1 VRARLVTP
9 RLDDLDQV
17 TPASRSEWRAWLAEN
32 HAASP
37 GVWLAVGKSG
47 NRVTALTYDDA
58 VEEALCFGW
67 IDSTVHAL
75 DADRF
80 LQFMTPRKRG
90 SGWARSN
97 KERVARLTEAG
108 LMQPSGIAAVEA
120 AMADG
125 SWSTYDHIEAMTIPA
140 DLAAAFDADAAASAG
155 FSALS
160 ESARKMALYWI
171 ATAKRPETRAKR
183 IAATVES
190 AVQGRPPV

>member
-1 VRARLVTP
+1 VSS
-9 RLDDLDQV
+9 RLDDLERVD
-17 TPASRSEWRAWLAEN
+17 PLSRTEWRAWLAEN
-32 HAASP
+32 HSSSP

-47 NRVTALTYDDA
+47 NRVTTLTYDDA

-67 IDSTVHAL
+67 IDSTVRAL

-90 SGWARSN
+90 SAWARSN

-125 SWSTYDHIEAMTIPA
+125 SWSAYDHVESMTIPM
-140 DLAAAFDADAAASAG
+140 DLAAAFDANAEARAG

-160 ESARKMALYWI
+160 ESARKMVLYWI
-171 ATAKRPETRAKR
+171 ATAKRPETRARR
-183 IAATVES
+183 IAETVES
-190 AVQGRPPV
+190 AAQGRSPV